1 MIPVISES
9 WRFSLLRST
18 LLLSKFASCPSL
30 PATVLAASVLSP
42 LFLLKSDTTSLSIPS
57 VKVRISNGS
66 NKSTYK
72 LLMLTPIFVTL
83 VRRRPKNLN
92 KMQCRKHA
100 SFVSQVA
107 TPTLAI
113 SRVRA
118 LFTNRLFF
126 HLVYCIMYHPG
137 YRSSIPVTS

>member
-1 MIPVISES
+1 MSFRKAGVFLF
-9 WRFSLLRST
+9 RGLLYY
-18 LLLSKFASCPSL
+18 CPSL
-30 PATVLAASVLSP
+30 PVVPLSQQLCLLPVLSP

-72 LLMLTPIFVTL
+72 LLMLRPIFVTL
-83 VRRRPKNLN
+83 VRRRPKNL
-92 KMQCRKHA
+92 KKDAVSKTCVFLYRK
-100 SFVSQVA
+100 SPLQ
-107 TPTLAI
+107 PLPI